1 MTLLRI
7 EQGSNQAR
15 FGCRMGRQKIAG
27 QRTLINHAPDLV
39 AFQDGGRLIESAVT
53 VMAEARVAVM

>member
-1 MTLLRI
+1 
-7 EQGSNQAR
+7 
-15 FGCRMGRQKIAG
+15 MGRQKIAG